1 MPDARRRFR
10 PSINLLRNRHERE
23 FLVIGLGRFGAG
35 VARTLVETGHDVLAV
50 DKDYSLVEMRASEI
64 PHVVQL
70 DSTKIEALRE
80 IGAEQFDTAV
90 VCIGTDFEANLL
102 TTVSLKKLGVP
113 HIIAKAR
120 TRTQKDILIQVGA
133 DEVILPEHEA
143 GVRLGRRLSGLGFIN
158 YLEVSPEFSI
168 VEMLAP
174 KRYVGQTLAEADLRQ
189 AYGLTVIAVRRED
202 DMVIN
207 PPASFRIQPG
217 DELIVIGAMK
227 DAERL
232 AERPSE

>member
-1 MPDARRRFR
+1 MAEARKRFR
-10 PSINLLRNRHERE
+10 TSLNLLRNRHERE

-35 VARTLVETGHDVLAV
+35 VARSLIQAGHDVLGV
-50 DKDYSLVEMRASEI
+50 DIDYHMVELRASEI

-80 IGAEQFDTAV
+80 IGADQFDTAV
-90 VCIGTDFEANLL
+90 VCIGSDFEANLL

-120 TRTQKDILIQVGA
+120 TRTQKEILLQVGA
-133 DEVILPEHEA
+133 DEVVLPEHEA
-143 GVRLGRRLSGLGFIN
+143 GMRLGRRLAGTGFIN
-158 YLEVSPEFSI
+158 YLEVSPNFSI

-174 KRYVGQTLAEADLRQ
+174 KRFFGQSLAQANLRQ
-189 AYGLTVIAVRRED
+189 KYGLTVLAVRRQS
-202 DMVIN
+202 DMIIN
-207 PPASFRIQPG
+207 PPADFVIEPG

-232 AERPSE
+232 AE

>member
-1 MPDARRRFR
+1 MTEDHRRIRSSF
-10 PSINLLRNRHERE
+10 NLLRNRNERE
-23 FLVIGLGRFGAG
+23 FLIIGLGRFGAG
-35 VARTLVETGHDVLAV
+35 VARTLVEAGHDVLAV
-50 DKDYSLVEMRASEI
+50 DKDYATVELRASEI

-80 IGAEQFDTAV
+80 IGADQFDTAV
-90 VCIGTDFEANLL
+90 VCIGSDFEANLL

-113 HIIAKAR
+113 YIITKAR
-120 TRTQKDILIQVGA
+120 TRTQKDILLQVGA
-133 DEVILPEHEA
+133 NEVILPEHDA

-174 KRYVGQTLAEADLRQ
+174 KRYFGKTLAEANLRQ
-189 AYGLTVIAVRRED
+189 RYRLTVIAVRRGD
-202 DMVIN
+202 AMIIN
-207 PPASFRIQPG
+207 PPAEFRLEEG
-217 DELIVIGAMK
+217 DELIVIGSME

-232 AERPSE
+232 SE